1 MGTDSCPRHLKQRTS
16 PHFIPSPSAT
26 HGESTEFPIAILEN
40 TRIYYYFLVSAK
52 PPSSNTVCSLSEKE
66 EFFLGVV
73 SFLRHSSPSQTHA
86 HHSLVAT
93 EARHMGGM
101 HCLEVHAI
109 MYEWH
114 NKVAE

>member
-1 MGTDSCPRHLKQRTS
+1 LSSSSQ
-16 PHFIPSPSAT
+16 AT
-26 HGESTEFPIAILEN
+26 HVSPFYTFPFSHSWGVATEFPIAILEN

-52 PPSSNTVCSLSEKE
+52 PPSSNTVCSLSEK

-114 NKVAE
+114 NKAAE